1 MYTEN
6 SRHGIDFP
14 NPNILSQSD
23 EYKTDM
29 HSLASTT
36 MSEGLEP
43 I

>member
-1 MYTEN
+1 MYVEN

-14 NPNILSQSD
+14 DPNILGQSD

-29 HSLASTT
+29 HSLPSTT
-36 MSEGLEP
+36 MSERLEP